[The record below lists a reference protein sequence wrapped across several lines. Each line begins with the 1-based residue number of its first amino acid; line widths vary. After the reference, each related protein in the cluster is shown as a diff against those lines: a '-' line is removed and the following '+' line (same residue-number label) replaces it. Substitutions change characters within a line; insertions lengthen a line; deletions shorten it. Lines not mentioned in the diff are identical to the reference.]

1 MFKEKINMKQN
12 ITISSEDAEFIEFA
26 FSLVNTSRYPSFTKV
41 TEVYNRV
48 FNKQLSSTSCGA
60 CIRQRILEL
69 KATLDKIN
77 AEILKEEETETITD
91 IPYNTENQTNNEIK
105 NGGAIKKESKEVEEK
120 SEEDQGVEESEQLK
134 EKKLKRGRPSK
145 NNQGSAS

>member
-1 MFKEKINMKQN
+1 MKQN

-26 FSLVNTSRYPSFTKV
+26 YSLINGAKYPSFTKV

-48 FNKQLSSTSCGA
+48 YNKQLSSTSCGS

-69 KATLDKIN
+69 KNTLDKLN
-77 AEILKEEETETITD
+77 EEILKEKEETETITD

-105 NGGAIKKESKEVEEK
+105 NGGEINENGKEVEEK
-120 SEEDQGVEESEQLK
+120 SEEDQGVEESEQ
-134 EKKLKRGRPSK
+134 KKPKRGRPSK

>member
-1 MFKEKINMKQN
+1 MKQN

-26 FSLVNTSRYPSFTKV
+26 YSLINSAKYPSFTKV

-77 AEILKEEETETITD
+77 AEILKKEETETITD
-91 IPYNTENQTNNEIK
+91 IPYSTENQTNNEIK
-105 NGGAIKKESKEVEEK
+105 NGGEIKKESKEVEEK
-120 SEEDQGVEESEQLK
+120 SEEDQGVEEAEQ
-134 EKKLKRGRPSK
+134 KKPKRGRPSK

>member
-1 MFKEKINMKQN
+1 MKQN

-26 FSLVNTSRYPSFTKV
+26 YSLINSAKYPSFTKV

-48 FNKQLSSTSCGA
+48 YKKQLSSTSCGA

-77 AEILKEEETETITD
+77 AEILKEEETETITNV
-91 IPYNTENQTNNEIK
+91 PYSTENKINNKIK
-105 NGGAIKKESKEVEEK
+105 SGGEIKKESKEVEEK
-120 SEEDQGVEESEQLK
+120 SAENQGVEEAEQ
-134 EKKLKRGRPSK
+134 KKPKRGRPSK

>member
-1 MFKEKINMKQN
+1 MKQN

-26 FSLVNTSRYPSFTKV
+26 YSLINSAKFPSFTKV

-48 FNKQLSSTSCGA
+48 YNKQLSSTSCGA

-69 KATLDKIN
+69 KATLDKLN
-77 AEILKEEETETITD
+77 EEILKEKETETITD
-91 IPYNTENQTNNEIK
+91 IPYNTENHKNNEIK
-105 NGGAIKKESKEVEEK
+105 NGGEIKKESKEVEEK
-120 SEEDQGVEESEQLK
+120 SAEDQGVEEAEQ
-134 EKKLKRGRPSK
+134 KKPKRGRPSK

>member
-1 MFKEKINMKQN
+1 MKQN

-26 FSLVNTSRYPSFTKV
+26 FSLVNSAKYPSFTK
-41 TEVYNRV
+41 TTDVYNRV

-77 AEILKEEETETITD
+77 AEILKEKEI
-91 IPYNTENQTNNEIK
+91 IPSNTQNKINNKIK
-105 NGGAIKKESKEVEEK
+105 SGGEIKKESKKGEEK
-120 SEEDQGVEESEQLK
+120 SEEDQGVEEAEQLK

>member
-1 MFKEKINMKQN
+1 MKQN

-26 FSLVNTSRYPSFTKV
+26 YSLINSAKYPSFTKV

-48 FNKQLSSTSCGA
+48 YNKQLSSTSCGA

-69 KATLDKIN
+69 KNTLDKLN
-77 AEILKEEETETITD
+77 AEILKEEETITD
-91 IPYNTENQTNNEIK
+91 IPYSTENQINNKPKHGGEIEE
-105 NGGAIKKESKEVEEK
+105 NGKEVEEK
-120 SEEDQGVEESEQLK
+120 SEENKKVEEAEQ
-134 EKKLKRGRPSK
+134 KKPKRGRPFK

>member
-1 MFKEKINMKQN
+1 MKQN

-26 FSLVNTSRYPSFTKV
+26 YNLVNSAKYPSFTKV

-48 FNKQLSSTSCGA
+48 YNKQLSSTSCGA

-77 AEILKEEETETITD
+77 AEILKEKETETITD
-91 IPYNTENQTNNEIK
+91 IPYNTENKINNKIK
-105 NGGAIKKESKEVEEK
+105 SGGEIKKESKEVEEK
-120 SEEDQGVEESEQLK
+120 SEEDQGVEEAEQ
-134 EKKLKRGRPSK
+134 KKPKRGRPSK

>member
-1 MFKEKINMKQN
+1 MRQQT

-26 FSLVNTSRYPSFTKV
+26 YSLINSAKYPSFTKV

-48 FNKQLSSTSCGA
+48 YNKQLSSTSCGA

-69 KATLDKIN
+69 KNTLDKLN
-77 AEILKEEETETITD
+77 EEILKETEEKEI
-91 IPYNTENQTNNEIK
+91 IPLAENYKNNEIK
-105 NGGAIKKESKEVEEK
+105 NGGEIKEESKEVEEK
-120 SEEDQGVEESEQLK
+120 SEEDQGVEESEQ
-134 EKKLKRGRPSK
+134 KKPKRGRPSK

>member
-1 MFKEKINMKQN
+1 MKQN

-26 FSLVNTSRYPSFTKV
+26 YNLVNSAKYPSFTKV

-48 FNKQLSSTSCGA
+48 YNKQLSSTSCGS
-60 CIRQRILEL
+60 CIRQRVLEL

-77 AEILKEEETETITD
+77 EEILKEKEEKEI
-91 IPYNTENQTNNEIK
+91 IPSNTENKENNKIK
-105 NGGAIKKESKEVEEK
+105 SGGGINENGKEVEEK
-120 SEEDQGVEESEQLK
+120 SAENQGVEEAEQ
-134 EKKLKRGRPSK
+134 KKLKRGRPSK

>member
-1 MFKEKINMKQN
+1 MKQN

-26 FSLVNTSRYPSFTKV
+26 YSLINSAKYPSFTKV

-48 FNKQLSSTSCGA
+48 YNKQLSSTSCGA

-77 AEILKEEETETITD
+77 AEILKKEETETITD
-91 IPYNTENQTNNEIK
+91 IPYSTENQTNNEIK
-105 NGGAIKKESKEVEEK
+105 NGGEIKKESKEVEEK
-120 SEEDQGVEESEQLK
+120 SEEDQGVEEAEQ
-134 EKKLKRGRPSK
+134 KKLKRGRPSK

>member
-1 MFKEKINMKQN
+1 MKQN

-26 FSLVNTSRYPSFTKV
+26 YSLINSAKYPSFTKV

-48 FNKQLSSTSCGA
+48 YNKQLSSTSCGA

-69 KATLDKIN
+69 KNTLDKLN
-77 AEILKEEETETITD
+77 EEILKEKETETITD
-91 IPYNTENQTNNEIK
+91 IPYNTGNKENNKIK
-105 NGGAIKKESKEVEEK
+105 NGGEIKKESKEVEEK
-120 SEEDQGVEESEQLK
+120 SAENKGVEEAEQ
-134 EKKLKRGRPSK
+134 KKLKRGRPSK

>member
-1 MFKEKINMKQN
+1 MKQN

-26 FSLVNTSRYPSFTKV
+26 FSLVNSAKYPSFTKV

-48 FNKQLSSTSCGA
+48 FNKQLSSTSCA
-60 CIRQRILEL
+60 QCIRQRILEL

-77 AEILKEEETETITD
+77 AEILKEKETETITD
-91 IPYNTENQTNNEIK
+91 IPYNTENHKNNEIK
-105 NGGAIKKESKEVEEK
+105 KNGGEKKEESKEVEEK
-120 SEEDQGVEESEQLK
+120 SEEDQGVEESEQ
-134 EKKLKRGRPSK
+134 KKPKRGRPSK

>member
-1 MFKEKINMKQN
+1 MKQN

-26 FSLVNTSRYPSFTKV
+26 YSLINSAKYPSFTKV

-48 FNKQLSSTSCGA
+48 YNKQLSSTSCGA

-77 AEILKEEETETITD
+77 AEILKEEETETITNV
-91 IPYNTENQTNNEIK
+91 PYSTENKINNKIKSGGEINE
-105 NGGAIKKESKEVEEK
+105 NGKEVEEK
-120 SEEDQGVEESEQLK
+120 SEEDQGVEEAEQ
-134 EKKLKRGRPSK
+134 KKPKRGRPSK

>member
-1 MFKEKINMKQN
+1 MKQN

-26 FSLVNTSRYPSFTKV
+26 YSLINGAKYPSFTKV

-48 FNKQLSSTSCGA
+48 YNKQLSSTSCGS

-69 KATLDKIN
+69 KNTLDKLN
-77 AEILKEEETETITD
+77 EEILKEKEI
-91 IPYNTENQTNNEIK
+91 IPLAENHKNNEIK
-105 NGGAIKKESKEVEEK
+105 NGGEINENGKKVEEK
-120 SEEDQGVEESEQLK
+120 SEEDQGVEEAEQ
-134 EKKLKRGRPSK
+134 KKPKRGRPSK

>member
-1 MFKEKINMKQN
+1 MKQN

-26 FSLVNTSRYPSFTKV
+26 YSLINSAKYPSFTKV

-77 AEILKEEETETITD
+77 AEILKEKETETITD
-91 IPYNTENQTNNEIK
+91 IPYNTENHKNNEIK
-105 NGGAIKKESKEVEEK
+105 SGGEINENGKEVEEK
-120 SEEDQGVEESEQLK
+120 SAENQGVEEAEQ
-134 EKKLKRGRPSK
+134 KKPKRGRPSK
-145 NNQGSAS
+145 NNQVSAS

>member
-1 MFKEKINMKQN
+1 MKQN

-26 FSLVNTSRYPSFTKV
+26 YSLINSAKYPSFTK
-41 TEVYNRV
+41 TTDVYNRV
-48 FNKQLSSTSCGA
+48 FNKQLSSTSCA
-60 CIRQRILEL
+60 QCIRQRILEL

-77 AEILKEEETETITD
+77 AEILKEKETETITD
-91 IPYNTENQTNNEIK
+91 IPYNTDNKENNEIK
-105 NGGAIKKESKEVEEK
+105 NGGEIKKESKEVEEK
-120 SEEDQGVEESEQLK
+120 SAESKGVEEAEQLK

>member
-1 MFKEKINMKQN
+1 MKQN

-26 FSLVNTSRYPSFTKV
+26 YNLVNSAKFPSFTKV

-48 FNKQLSSTSCGA
+48 FNKQLSSTSCA
-60 CIRQRILEL
+60 QCIRQRILEL

-77 AEILKEEETETITD
+77 EEILKEKETETITNV
-91 IPYNTENQTNNEIK
+91 PYNTENHKNNEIK
-105 NGGAIKKESKEVEEK
+105 NGGEIKKESKEVEEK
-120 SEEDQGVEESEQLK
+120 SEEDQGVEEAEQ
-134 EKKLKRGRPSK
+134 KKTKRGRPSK

>member
-1 MFKEKINMKQN
+1 MKQN

-26 FSLVNTSRYPSFTKV
+26 YSLINGARYPSFTKV

-48 FNKQLSSTSCGA
+48 YNKQLSSTSCGS

-69 KATLDKIN
+69 KNTLDKLN
-77 AEILKEEETETITD
+77 EEILKEKEEKEN
-91 IPYNTENQTNNEIK
+91 IPSSTENKINNKIKSGGEINE
-105 NGGAIKKESKEVEEK
+105 NGKEVEEK
-120 SEEDQGVEESEQLK
+120 SEEDQGVEEAEQLK

-145 NNQGSAS
+145 TNQGSAS

>member
-1 MFKEKINMKQN
+1 MFKKKLSMKQN

-26 FSLVNTSRYPSFTKV
+26 YSLINSAKFPSFTKV

-48 FNKQLSSTSCGA
+48 FNKQLSSTSCA
-60 CIRQRILEL
+60 QCIRQRILEL
-69 KATLDKIN
+69 KNTLDKLN
-77 AEILKEEETETITD
+77 EEILKEKEEKEI
-91 IPYNTENQTNNEIK
+91 IPSNTENKINNKIK

-120 SEEDQGVEESEQLK
+120 SEEDKGVEEAEQ
-134 EKKLKRGRPSK
+134 KKPKRGRPSK

>member
-1 MFKEKINMKQN
+1 MKQN

-26 FSLVNTSRYPSFTKV
+26 FSLVNSAKYPSFTKV

-77 AEILKEEETETITD
+77 AEILKEKETETITD
-91 IPYNTENQTNNEIK
+91 IPYNTENKENNKIK
-105 NGGAIKKESKEVEEK
+105 NGGEIKKESKEVEEK
-120 SEEDQGVEESEQLK
+120 SEEDQGVEEAEQ
-134 EKKLKRGRPSK
+134 KKPKRGRPSK

>member
-1 MFKEKINMKQN
+1 MKQN

-26 FSLVNTSRYPSFTKV
+26 FSLVNSAKFPSFTKV

-48 FNKQLSSTSCGA
+48 YNKQLSSTSCGA

-77 AEILKEEETETITD
+77 AEILKKEETETITD
-91 IPYNTENQTNNEIK
+91 IPYSTENHKNNKTK
-105 NGGAIKKESKEVEEK
+105 NGGEIKKESKEVEEK
-120 SEEDQGVEESEQLK
+120 SEEDQGVEEAEQ
-134 EKKLKRGRPSK
+134 KKTKRGRPSK
-145 NNQGSAS
+145 TNQVSAS